1 MKKYTKEQKFKITKI
16 VVTAVVLFL
25 MSALSLA
32 LPLRPSVSETEKRK
46 LAEFPDFTVSAF
58 LDGSYFSDISLWFS
72 DTVPFRDYFVSANS
86 KIQNFLGSSRVH
98 LGFSEG
104 SKGDEIPDVPG
115 NVQVETTTQ
124 IPVTQEP
131 TTEIPVT
138 EVPTTE
144 VPVTEVH
151 STVIIET
158 TLPPETTTV
167 ITETTT
173 SGGTVENTTHSQA
186 FSSIYIHENAG
197 YEYYHFNK
205 DATDGYIS
213 AVNLT
218 ADKLQGKANVYCMVI
233 PTSIDIV
240 LPEAVR
246 AKLSVSDQSKAIDY
260 MLGSMNGNV
269 RKVNIYPSLKS
280 HASEYLYFR
289 TDHHWTALGA
299 YYAYADF
306 CTSKGI
312 SALPLNSYGVL
323 SFDGFLGSFYT
334 DSGMSPALSATPDRV
349 DAYLPP
355 CNTVMTVY
363 DKNGNPSVHPLIYN
377 VSNNAASNKY
387 GCFIFGDNPF
397 TIIDNT
403 DMAAGESC
411 LVIKESFGNCFVP
424 FLASHYKYVYVMDFR
439 YSPYSIM
446 SLVNAYGINDVIF
459 CNNISMTR
467 STSMVNTLYNHIG

>member
-1 MKKYTKEQKFKITKI
+1 MKKYTKEHRLNITKI
-16 VVTAVVLFL
+16 VVTAAVLL
-25 MSALSLA
+25 AMSVLSLVI
-32 LPLRPSVSETEKRK
+32 PLRPSVSETEKRE
-46 LAEFPDFTVSAF
+46 LAKFPDFTLSAL

-86 KIQNFLGSSRVH
+86 KIQNFLGTSRVQ

-104 SKGDEIPDVPG
+104 NKGDEIPDVPD
-115 NVQVETTTQ
+115 NIQTETTTAPPVTQESTTVPSVTEPPVTIAPETTLPAETTTQ
-124 IPVTQEP
+124 
-131 TTEIPVT
+131 
-138 EVPTTE
+138 
-144 VPVTEVH
+144 
-151 STVIIET
+151 
-158 TLPPETTTV
+158 
-167 ITETTT
+167 
-173 SGGTVENTTHSQA
+173 SGSSESTTHSQA

-197 YEYYHFNK
+197 YEYYHFNQQ
-205 DATDGYIS
+205 ATDGYIS
-213 AVNLT
+213 AVNQT
-218 ADKLQGKANVYCMVI
+218 ADKLLGKANVYCMVI

-240 LPEAVR
+240 LPETVR
-246 AKLSVSDQSKAIDY
+246 AKLSVSDQSKAINY
-260 MLGSMNGNV
+260 MLGSMNYNV
-269 RKVNIYPSLKS
+269 KKVNIYPTLKNHS
-280 HASEYLYFR
+280 GEYLYFR
-289 TDHHWTALGA
+289 SDHHWTALGA
-299 YYAYADF
+299 YYAYTDF
-306 CTSKGI
+306 CNAKGI
-312 SALPLNSYGVL
+312 SPLSLNSYGVL

-334 DSGMSPALSATPDRV
+334 DSGMNPALSATPDRV
-349 DAYLPP
+349 DAYVPP

-377 VSNNAASNKY
+377 VSGNAASNKY

-403 DMAAGESC
+403 DMVSGESC

-467 STSMVNTLYNHIG
+467 STSMVNTLLNHIG

>member
-1 MKKYTKEQKFKITKI
+1 MKNYTKEQKLNITKT
-16 VVTAVVLFL
+16 VVTAAVLL
-25 MSALSLA
+25 VMSIGSLII
-32 LPLRPSVSETEKRK
+32 PLRPSVSETEKRE
-46 LAEFPDFTVSAF
+46 LAKFPDFTVSAL

-86 KIQNFLGSSRVH
+86 KIQNFLGTSRVQ

-104 SKGDEIPDVPG
+104 NKGDEIPDVPD
-115 NVQVETTTQ
+115 NIQTETTTQ
-124 IPVTQEP
+124 PPVTQES
-131 TTEIPVT
+131 TTAPPVT
-138 EVPTTE
+138 EP
-144 VPVTEVH
+144 PVTEPPV
-151 STVIIET
+151 TEAPT
-158 TLPPETTTV
+158 TLLPETTTALPESTTAQGQ
-167 ITETTT
+167 TE
-173 SGGTVENTTHSQA
+173 STTHSQA
-186 FSSIYIHENAG
+186 FSSIYIHGNAG
-197 YEYYHFNK
+197 YEYYHFNQS
-205 DATDGYIS
+205 ATDGYIA
-213 AVNLT
+213 AVNQT
-218 ADKLQGKANVYCMVI
+218 ADKLLGKANVYCMVI

-240 LPEAVR
+240 LPEAIR
-246 AKLSVSDQSKAIDY
+246 AKLSVSDQSKAINY
-260 MLGSMNGNV
+260 MLGSMNDNV
-269 RKVNIYPSLKS
+269 RKINIYPTLKNHS
-280 HASEYLYFR
+280 GEYLYFR

-299 YYAYADF
+299 YYAYTDF
-306 CTSKGI
+306 CNTKGI

-334 DSGMSPALSATPDRV
+334 DSGMNPALSATPDRV
-349 DAYLPP
+349 DAYVPP

-363 DKNGNPSVHPLIYN
+363 DKNGNPGVHPLIYN
-377 VSNNAASNKY
+377 VSGNAASNKY

-446 SLVNAYGINDVIF
+446 SLVDAYGINDVIF

-467 STSMVNTLYNHIG
+467 STSMVNTLLNHIG